1 MLARQVCVCVRVL
14 RSAVLPDKN
23 FKTLLVYPAYVAV
36 VAYLMRHP
44 VPPALEAVQ
53 KEFLKYYDLI
63 SDVCK
68 PFAF

>member
-1 MLARQVCVCVRVL
+1 MCASLCP
-14 RSAVLPDKN
+14 SAVLPDKN

-36 VAYLMRHP
+36 LAYLMRHP

-63 SDVCK
+63 ADVR
-68 PFAF
+68 